1 MLLRRRNSSEGFVK
15 NLIVNLNDK
24 IDETPLMNGKSPKEY
39 RNMGK
44 EEIKHRTKNTEKDE
58 QSER

>member
-1 MLLRRRNSSEGFVK
+1 MKDFVK

-44 EEIKHRTKNTEKDE
+44 EEITHRIKNTEKDE
-58 QSER
+58 QNER

>member
-1 MLLRRRNSSEGFVK
+1 MKDFVK

-24 IDETPLMNGKSPKEY
+24 IDETPLMNGKSLKEY

>member
-1 MLLRRRNSSEGFVK
+1 MKDFVK

-44 EEIKHRTKNTEKDE
+44 EEIKQRIKIQKKTNKMKDKI
-58 QSER
+58 RRK